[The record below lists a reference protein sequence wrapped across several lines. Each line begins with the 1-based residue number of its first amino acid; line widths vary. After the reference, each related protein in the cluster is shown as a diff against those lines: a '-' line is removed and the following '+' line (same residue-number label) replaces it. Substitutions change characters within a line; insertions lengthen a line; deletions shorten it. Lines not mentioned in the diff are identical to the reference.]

1 MEPWQERTS
10 MMIGEDGLSRL
21 AASSVAVV
29 GLGGVGGAAAEMLV
43 RAGVGRMLIL
53 DSDTVSLTN
62 KNRQLAALDS
72 TLGQPKTEV
81 VASRLKDINPKLDLI
96 IVAEYL
102 TEDNIAQLIEPF
114 RPDYLVDA
122 IDTLAPKLALI
133 RWCVGQGIPLVSSMG
148 AGAKR
153 DLTRVR
159 IADISKTF
167 NCPLAHFVRK
177 KLRRSGIHRGF
188 KAVFSEELPDE
199 KSIVLMD
206 KEEQAS
212 TRNKKSQAGTL
223 SYLPVVFGCA
233 CAQAAIEH
241 LISRQQP

>member
-10 MMIGEDGLSRL
+10 MMIGEDGLSLL

-29 GLGGVGGAAAEMLV
+29 GLGGVGGVAAEMLV

-81 VASRLKDINPKLDLI
+81 VASRLKDINPKLDLT

-199 KSIVLMD
+199 NSIVLMD

-241 LISRQQP
+241 LISRPLP

>member
-81 VASRLKDINPKLDLI
+81 VASRLKDINPKLDLT
-96 IVAEYL
+96 IVAE
-102 TEDNIAQLIEPF
+102 
-114 RPDYLVDA
+114 
-122 IDTLAPKLALI
+122 
-133 RWCVGQGIPLVSSMG
+133 
-148 AGAKR
+148 
-153 DLTRVR
+153 
-159 IADISKTF
+159 
-167 NCPLAHFVRK
+167 
-177 KLRRSGIHRGF
+177 
-188 KAVFSEELPDE
+188 
-199 KSIVLMD
+199 
-206 KEEQAS
+206 
-212 TRNKKSQAGTL
+212 
-223 SYLPVVFGCA
+223 
-233 CAQAAIEH
+233 
-241 LISRQQP
+241 